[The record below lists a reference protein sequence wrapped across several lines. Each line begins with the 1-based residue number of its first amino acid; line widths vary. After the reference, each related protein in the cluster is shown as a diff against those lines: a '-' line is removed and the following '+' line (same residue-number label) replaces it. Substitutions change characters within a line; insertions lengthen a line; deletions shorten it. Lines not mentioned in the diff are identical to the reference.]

1 MDIKVINGNELKKG
15 DTILVDNQFI
25 SKVTDIKTS
34 APGKHGHSK
43 SRVEA
48 VGVIDNKKRV
58 FIITSED
65 KVQIPIIDKRNAQVI
80 SVNADRAQLMDLE
93 TYEVFDADIPED
105 LEEKIKEGVQ
115 VVYSDLMTTKMIKGL
130 K

>member
-15 DTILVDNQFI
+15 DTILVDDQFI

-48 VGVIDNKKRV
+48 VGVLDNKKRV

-65 KVQIPIIDKRNAQVI
+65 KIQVPIIDKKNAQVI
-80 SVNADRAQLMDLE
+80 SVSGDKAQLMDLE

-105 LEEKIKEGVQ
+105 LRDKIKEGAQ
-115 VVYSDLMTTKMIKGL
+115 VVYSDLMTAKVIKSL

>member
-1 MDIKVINGNELKKG
+1 MDIKVISGNELKKG
-15 DTILVDNQFI
+15 DTILVDGQFI

-48 VGVIDNKKRV
+48 VGVLDNKKRV

-65 KVQIPIIDKRNAQVI
+65 KIQIPIIDKRNAQVI
-80 SVNADRAQLMDLE
+80 SVNGDKAQLMDLE

-105 LEEKIKEGVQ
+105 LKGKISEGAQ
-115 VVYSDLMTTKMIKGL
+115 VIYSDFMTAKLIKSM

>member
-1 MDIKVINGNELKKG
+1 LKKG
-15 DTILVDNQFI
+15 DTILVDDQFI

-48 VGVIDNKKRV
+48 VGVLDNKKRV

-65 KVQIPIIDKRNAQVI
+65 KIQV
-80 SVNADRAQLMDLE
+80 R
-93 TYEVFDADIPED
+93 
-105 LEEKIKEGVQ
+105 
-115 VVYSDLMTTKMIKGL
+115 
-130 K
+130 